1 MAAHVESTW
10 CLVEHICYQMKSMPD
25 DVARFLLGGQ
35 TALLK
40 VKATQTFEFC
50 AREAS
55 QILGGSSY
63 VRTGQGA
70 RLEKLLRVCRAF
82 AIFAG
87 SEEVLMDLACR
98 QAIKLQDVTK
108 QMAGK

>member
-10 CLVEHICYQMKSMPD
+10 SLVEHIAYQMKEMPEE
-25 DVARFLLGGQ
+25 VSRFLLGGQ

-40 VKATQTFEFC
+40 VKATQTFEYC

-87 SEEVLMDLACR
+87 SEEVLMDLATR
-98 QAIKLQDVTK
+98 MSIKLQQATK
-108 QMAGK
+108 Q